1 VVGGLS
7 VKDGVATLLGG
18 RAQTGHHWDG
28 QLARL
33 SVSEGALKKE
43 QLLAFPQRSEAES
56 LLPEARRI
64 FDWTFAGNDGET
76 PVPGTAWVRNAKVAS
91 PSGVSPKL
99 LGAVT
104 DFCHALL
111 NSNEFLYLH

>member
-1 VVGGLS
+1 
-7 VKDGVATLLGG
+7 VKDGVSALLGG

-33 SVSEGALKKE
+33 SVSEGVLKKE
-43 QLLAFPQRSEAES
+43 QLLVFPQRSEAES
-56 LLPEARRI
+56 LVPEARRI
-64 FDWTFAGNDGET
+64 LDWTFAGNDGET
-76 PVPGTAWVRNAKVAS
+76 PAPGTAWVRNAKDAA
-91 PSGVSPKL
+91 PPGVSPKL

-104 DFCHALL
+104 DFCHAML